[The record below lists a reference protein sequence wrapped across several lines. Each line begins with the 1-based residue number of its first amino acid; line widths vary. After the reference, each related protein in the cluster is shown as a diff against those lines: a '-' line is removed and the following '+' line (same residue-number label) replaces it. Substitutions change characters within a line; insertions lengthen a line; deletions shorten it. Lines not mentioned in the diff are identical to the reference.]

1 MELTYEIYS
10 ALVIAIL
17 VYIVKVS
24 TGHSI
29 KKYFSILTVVNVAIP
44 VITVMFR
51 PYDFGQTGLI
61 LQNYVEILISEA
73 IGSVV
78 GFVMSTF
85 IHGSYKFIKY
95 LQEQFN

>member
-17 VYIVKVS
+17 AYIVKVS

-29 KKYFSILTVVNVAIP
+29 KKYFSILTAVNVAIP

-73 IGSVV
+73 IGSVIGIAV
-78 GFVMSTF
+78 STF
-85 IHGSYKFIKY
+85 THGSYKLINY
-95 LQEQFN
+95 VHQQFG